1 MIKKFDNRILEPFIQ
16 TECTVNINREGVSEQ
31 GEPLKDLVIKT
42 KCRFVEKLK
51 KFYTKEGQEVKLL
64 GRITTLGDIAPNVKI
79 SGGTVEVE
87 GDKYYIYEARR
98 GRNPDGSIH
107 HTVLELM

>member
-1 MIKKFDNRILEPFIQ
+1 MIKKFNNKILEPFIQ
-16 TECTVNINREGVSEQ
+16 TECVVNINREGVSEQ
-31 GEPLKDLVIKT
+31 GEPLSDLIIRT
-42 KCRFVEKLK
+42 KCRFVERLK

-64 GRITTLGDIAPNVKI
+64 GRITTLGDIAPGVKI

-87 GDKYYIYEARR
+87 GSKYYIYDARR